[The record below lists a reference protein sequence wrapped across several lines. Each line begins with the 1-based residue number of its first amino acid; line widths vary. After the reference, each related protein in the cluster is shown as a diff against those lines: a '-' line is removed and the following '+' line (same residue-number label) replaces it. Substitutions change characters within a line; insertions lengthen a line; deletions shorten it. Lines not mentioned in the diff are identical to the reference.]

1 MGADGSLPIILCL
14 LVSDCSWPLYNT
26 GLNSWVR
33 FVFHSKCYSTPWF
46 TVGWIW
52 PCGTRGMEELL
63 IPRNAYMEGQLCGRW
78 APLTPIPPPPPWYSR
93 VSCVQSMGLWWN
105 LATETWRELSQLLL
119 RKFSS
124 LFKRGQREEIHPSS
138 SSFGFC
144 CIWNMMPR
152 TAVCVLRSRKG
163 ASLRQRGHVELCQAK
178 AASERRS
185 WSPANL
191 TDCLPYFWVLL
202 VMKDTSWAGRDC

>member
-1 MGADGSLPIILCL
+1 M
-14 LVSDCSWPLYNT
+14 
-26 GLNSWVR
+26 
-33 FVFHSKCYSTPWF
+33 TPS
-46 TVGWIW
+46 
-52 PCGTRGMEELL
+52 
-63 IPRNAYMEGQLCGRW
+63 QLTMNWG
-78 APLTPIPPPPPWYSR
+78 IYDKIKNEWYSILKDTGTP
-93 VSCVQSMGLWWN
+93 VSTAAPATIARTWILWWN
-105 LATETWRELSQLLL
+105 LATEIWRELCQLLL

-152 TAVCVLRSRKG
+152 TAVFVLRSRKG
-163 ASLRQRGHVELCQAK
+163 ASLRQRRHMELCQAE

-185 WSPANL
+185 WSPTNL

-202 VMKDTSWAGRDC
+202 VMRDTGWAGRDC

>member
-1 MGADGSLPIILCL
+1 MFYIVNSTVLHDSQ
-14 LVSDCSWPLYNT
+14 LVESEHVEPEIWRNCCYQGMHICRANCVE
-26 GLNSWVR
+26 GGY
-33 FVFHSKCYSTPWF
+33 HSHPS
-46 TVGWIW
+46 
-52 PCGTRGMEELL
+52 
-63 IPRNAYMEGQLCGRW
+63 PR
-78 APLTPIPPPPPWYSR
+78 PPWCSR

-105 LATETWRELSQLLL
+105 LATEIWRELCQLLL

-152 TAVCVLRSRKG
+152 TAVFVLRSRKG
-163 ASLRQRGHVELCQAK
+163 ASLRQRRHMELCQAE

-185 WSPANL
+185 WSPTNL

-202 VMKDTSWAGRDC
+202 VMRDTSWAGRDC

>member
-1 MGADGSLPIILCL
+1 MLQYSVIHSWLNLTMWNQRYGGTADTKECIYGGPT
-14 LVSDCSWPLYNT
+14 VWKVGTPHT
-26 GLNSWVR
+26 
-33 FVFHSKCYSTPWF
+33 HS
-46 TVGWIW
+46 
-52 PCGTRGMEELL
+52 
-63 IPRNAYMEGQLCGRW
+63 
-78 APLTPIPPPPPWYSR
+78 PPPPWYSR

-105 LATETWRELSQLLL
+105 LATETWRELCQLLL

-185 WSPANL
+185 WSPTNL